1 MYFENYL
8 SVSVR
13 QIGLVMHPSILLI
26 QVVPQRHVMRRVV
39 VHGAWLRILLVKV
52 RNCVMIMGNL
62 INGSIVKVTYPE
74 IYQKAKKYLCLLLS

>member
-52 RNCVMIMGNL
+52 KKYVMIMGNL
-62 INGSIVKVTYPE
+62 INGSIVVKVTYPE
-74 IYQKAKKYLCLLLS
+74 IYQKAKKSLCLLF